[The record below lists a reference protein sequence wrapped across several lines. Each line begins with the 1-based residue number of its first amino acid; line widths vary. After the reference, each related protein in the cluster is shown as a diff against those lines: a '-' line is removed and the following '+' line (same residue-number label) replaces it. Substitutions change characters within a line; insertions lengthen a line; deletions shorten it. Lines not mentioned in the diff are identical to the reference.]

1 MWWKTALLIG
11 VLAGVFFGLANRWAA
26 DPVAAAPGPAADKLA
41 ISHLDEVEETI
52 LALTND
58 IRRRNGLGLL
68 QRDVG
73 LRDVARGHSDDMIQ
87 RHFFEHT
94 NPDGHDSAWR
104 ISTAHRRLIGGTG
117 ENIWRY
123 ATTLE
128 YDDGKQFAT
137 PITLSA
143 RQISE
148 KAMDGW
154 MNSPGHRANI
164 LRPQFTHL
172 GVGMSLIKGETTIT
186 QNFAAARAYLK
197 SGLPDRVKQGASVD
211 MGSEPYP
218 VSAPGAAL
226 YDFFKEKK
234 GEIEGEPFP
243 LSQTKIAVKK
253 GRYQIRFYFPVP
265 GGYEI
270 YGGPRIE
277 VR

>member
-1 MWWKTALLIG
+1 MWWKVTLFL
-11 VLAGVFFGLANRWAA
+11 LAGIILSLMDRWAE
-26 DPVAAAPGPAADKLA
+26 DPIEAAPRPAADKLV
-41 ISHLDEVEETI
+41 ISHSDEVEEAI

-58 IRRRNGLGLL
+58 MRRRNGLGLL

-87 RHFFEHT
+87 RRFFEHT

-104 ISTAHRRLIGGTG
+104 ISVAHRRLIGGTG

-128 YDDGKQFAT
+128 YDDGKRFST

-143 RQISE
+143 TQIAE
-148 KAMDGW
+148 KAMTGW

-172 GVGMSLIKGETTIT
+172 GVGMSLVKGETTIT
-186 QNFAAARAYLK
+186 QNFAAVRAYLK
-197 SGLPDRVKQGASVD
+197 AGLPDRVKQGAFVD
-211 MGSEPYP
+211 LGSEPYP
-218 VSAPGAAL
+218 ASAPGAAL

-234 GEIEGEPFP
+234 EEIEGEPFA
-243 LSQTKIAVKK
+243 LSETKMTVKK

-277 VR
+277 IR